1 MKRPLGIAVCA
12 LALLA
17 LSLSARA
24 QGVQTGTITGIVQSS
39 DGLSLP
45 GVTVTATSPSLQGQR
60 TAVTDVNGVY
70 FIKGLPAG
78 TYSVNFDIASFQPT
92 HSDNVV
98 LVLGGFAEVNQT
110 MMVAGRTETVSV
122 TAEAPSALASV
133 TVSKAFTKQEVD
145 ALPVGRRPQD
155 IAELAPGLTNNTP
168 NAGQVTIGGST
179 AFDNVFMLNG
189 VDINDNLFG
198 TPNGLYTEEAIQ
210 ETNVLTGGISAEWGR
225 FAGGVINI
233 VTKSGG
239 NNFSGG
245 FRENF
250 SNPKWIDETPRE
262 RTNNIVH
269 QNVLSKYYEGTLGGP
284 IKLDRLWFFS
294 AGRYQRDPTPNTFV
308 QTGGAY
314 TRVDTVKR
322 GEIKLTGTL
331 APNQTLTG
339 DFTTNSVLQKDRPSL
354 NASSSLDPSVLVT
367 ETQPNK
373 LFVTTYNGLIAGK
386 FFGTLQYSQKSFEF
400 VNAGG
405 TKTEITASPFRTRGV
420 AAGVPPALHYA
431 APFFSSLDP
440 EQRNNRQFT
449 GSVSYTLSHKRTG
462 THDVK
467 GGGEF
472 YRATNRG
479 GNSQSATNYV
489 FQSDYLVGPD
499 GKPVVDSAAVPI
511 PVFTPGVS
519 RVQNWIPTKGAVINI
534 DTTSLYFQDHWVAA
548 PRLSVELGTRFEA
561 VRGKATGDLLT
572 VDTNKL
578 VPRLGATYDLLGDG
592 RTTLQATYGHYSG
605 KYSENQFG
613 HNSDVG
619 NPSRVTY
626 GYTGP
631 PGQGRDFAPGFDLRN
646 YATIVS
652 ASFPTSNIFVADG
665 VQSPTVHEFTL
676 GLGREFSAG
685 GYAKAT
691 YQWRKWYGFLEDFI
705 TLSNGIVNVNKFG
718 ANVGD
723 LTKVIYSNATA
734 DDIDRNY
741 QALILQSM
749 YRVRSNI
756 RVNGDYTLQIR
767 NNGNFDAEAGNQ
779 PGIASVFGDYPEVL
793 GPALDRYLPEG
804 RLADYQRHK
813 VRVYGTYSL
822 GGNGPLGS
830 IDVSPIWRVNSGQVY
845 SIFADAVPL
854 TPIELARN
862 PGYPANDINTSTTE
876 RLYFGPRGVGNFK
889 GFGLLDLAL
898 TYGVPVWKSARPWV
912 KVEFYN
918 LLNNQKQIAFDKTV
932 TPDNNGPRD
941 ANGLP
946 LNYIQGPRF
955 GQAVNDN
962 QFPQPIPG
970 QNGGRLFRM
979 AFGVRF

>member
-1 MKRPLGIAVCA
+1 MKRLLGLAVCV
-12 LALLA
+12 LVA
-17 LSLSARA
+17 LSSTARA

-78 TYSVNFDIASFQPT
+78 TYSVSFSIQSFQKANT
-92 HSDNVV
+92 DNVMLTV
-98 LVLGGFAEVNQT
+98 GGVAEVNQT
-110 MMVAGRTETVSV
+110 MLVAGRTETVNV
-122 TAEAPSALASV
+122 TAEAPSPIASV
-133 TVSKAFTKQEVD
+133 TLSRAITKQEVD
-145 ALPVGRRPQD
+145 ALPIGRRPQD

-168 NAGQVTIGGST
+168 NANQVTIGGST

-198 TPNGLYTEEAIQ
+198 TPNGLYTEDAIQ

-233 VTKSGG
+233 ITKSGG
-239 NNFSGG
+239 NNFSGS

-262 RTNNIVH
+262 KSNNVVH
-269 QNVLSKYYEGTLGGP
+269 QNVLSKYYEGTFGGP
-284 IKLDRLWFFS
+284 ITIDRLWFFS

-308 QTGGAY
+308 QTGGSY
-314 TRVDTVKR
+314 TRVDTIKR
-322 GEIKLTGTL
+322 GEIKLTGRI
-331 APNQTLTG
+331 AANQTLSG
-339 DFTTNSVLQKDRPSL
+339 DFTTNNVLQKDRPSL
-354 NASSSLDPSVLVT
+354 NASSSLDPSVLIT
-367 ETQPNK
+367 ETQPNT
-373 LFVTTYNGLIAGK
+373 LFVTNYNGVVGRKYFA
-386 FFGTLQYSQKSFEF
+386 TLQYSQKKFRF

-420 AAGVPPALHYA
+420 APGVPASLHYA
-431 APFFSSLDP
+431 APFFSALDP
-440 EQRNNRQFT
+440 EERNNRQFT
-449 GSVSYTLSHKRTG
+449 GSLSYTLSSKKTG

-489 FQSDYLVGPD
+489 FQSDYLVAN
-499 GKPVVDSAAVPI
+499 GKPVVDSAGVPI

-519 RVQNWIPTKGAVINI
+519 RLQNWIPTKGAVIDI

-548 PRLSVELGTRFEA
+548 PRLSLDLGTRFEA

-572 VDTNKL
+572 VNTNKL
-578 VPRLGATYDLLGDG
+578 VPRLGASYDLSGDG

-613 HNSDVG
+613 HNTDVG
-619 NPSRVTY
+619 HPSRVTY

-631 PGQGRDFAPGFDLRN
+631 PGQGRDFAPGYDPRN
-646 YATIVS
+646 YATIIS
-652 ASFPTSNIFVADG
+652 ASFPTANIFVADD

-676 GLGREFSAG
+676 GLGREFAAS

-705 TLSNGIVNVNKFG
+705 KLSNGIVNVNRNG
-718 ANVGD
+718 ANIGD
-723 LTKVIYSNATA
+723 LTKVIYGNATA
-734 DDIDRNY
+734 DEIDRHY
-741 QALILQSM
+741 QALVFQSM
-749 YRVRSNI
+749 YRVRANI

-767 NNGNFDAEAGNQ
+767 NHGNFDSEAGNQ
-779 PGIASVFGDYPEVL
+779 PGIASVFGDYPEIL
-793 GPALDRYLPEG
+793 GPAMNRYLPEG
-804 RLADYQRHK
+804 RLVDYQRHK
-813 VRVYGTYSL
+813 VRVYGTYTI
-822 GGNGPLGS
+822 GS
-830 IDVSPIWRVNSGQVY
+830 SVARFGALDISPIWRVNSGQVY
-845 SIFADAVPL
+845 NLSADGVPL

-862 PGYPANDINTSTTE
+862 PGYPANDINPNVSE
-876 RLYFGPRGVGNFK
+876 ILYFGPRGSGNFK
-889 GFGLLDLAL
+889 GYGVMDLAL
-898 TYGVPVWKSARPWV
+898 SYGVPVWKSARPWI

-918 LLNNQKQIAFDKTV
+918 LLNNQKQIAWDKTI
-932 TPDNNGPRD
+932 TPDNSGPKD

-946 LNYIQGPRF
+946 LNYVQGPRF
-955 GQAVNDN
+955 GQPTNDN

-979 AFGVRF
+979 ALGIRF